1 MVRREMRVPAFAA
14 AWLLVAAAAGCE
26 LAEVVTVEAEDLL
39 VVEAVLHAGEG
50 MQRIVLHRALR
61 DGTVPGERGAEVRV
75 ESEEG
80 RIFRFLEA
88 SRDECLGLDSTEDDG
103 GALDGIDLAC
113 YVAQGAVP
121 QPGQAYILDVTTVR
135 GERLEGETVVP
146 GPFRWRSPALPFGLE
161 RCVLPAGESLKLT
174 WSRSEGAWAYIGEL
188 EIEGMEEVLAARGVE
203 ADIPSP
209 LRLTGLA
216 ISESD
221 TTLTLPRDFGLFQ
234 RGSIPLDVLLALQQG
249 LPEGTSAR
257 LVLAAADRNYV
268 NAVRGGAFNP
278 SGTVRVPSVR
288 GDGTGVFASL
298 VPLTLEIVTEGS
310 GFSCL
315 P

>member
-1 MVRREMRVPAFAA
+1 MRSGTAVAV
-14 AWLLVAAAAGCE
+14 LLLGVVAAGCE
-26 LAEVVTVEAEDLL
+26 LAEVVTVEADDVL
-39 VVEAVLHAGEG
+39 VVEAVLRAGVPG
-50 MQRIVLHRALR
+50 QRILLHRPVAAGR
-61 DGTVPGERGAEVRV
+61 VPGERGAEVLV
-75 ESEEG
+75 HPEEG
-80 RIFRFLEA
+80 RSVRFREA
-88 SRDECLGLDSTEDDG
+88 PMDDCVGFDRDAGDDR
-103 GALDGIDLAC
+103 IDVIEPTCYLAE
-113 YVAQGAVP
+113 GAVP
-121 QPGQAYILDVTTVR
+121 EVGSGYRLEVVSSA

-146 GPFRWRSPALPFGLE
+146 GAFDWRAPALPEGAPR
-161 RCVLPAGESLKLT
+161 RCVLPAGESLALA

-188 EIEGMEEVLAARGVE
+188 EIEGLEEVLAERGIDV
-203 ADIPSP
+203 DVPSP

-234 RGSIPLDVLLALQQG
+234 RGSIPLEVLLALQQG

-268 NAVRGGAFNP
+268 NSVRGGAFNP

-298 VPLTLEIVTEGS
+298 VPLALEIATEGE
-310 GFSCL
+310 GPSCL

>member
-1 MVRREMRVPAFAA
+1 MGAGA
-14 AWLLVAAAAGCE
+14 LLVSALTAAAGCE
-26 LAEVVTVEAEDLL
+26 LAEVVTVEPQEVL
-39 VVEAVLHAGEG
+39 VVEAVLRAGEG
-50 MQRIVLHRALR
+50 MQRIILHRALR
-61 DGTVPGERGAEVRV
+61 DGAVPGERGAQVRV

-88 SRDECLGLDSTEDDG
+88 PRDECLGVDTTEDAD
-103 GALDGIDLAC
+103 GALERIDPGC

-121 QPGQAYILDVTTVR
+121 QPGRAYTLEVATVG
-135 GERLEGETVVP
+135 GERLEGQTVVP
-146 GPFRWRSPALPFGLE
+146 GPFRWRSPALPFGFE
-161 RCVLPAGESLKLT
+161 RCVLPAGESLTLA

-188 EIEGMEEVLAARGVE
+188 EIEGLEEVLAERGID
-203 ADIPSP
+203 ADVPSP

-234 RGSIPLDVLLALQQG
+234 RGSIPLEVLLALQQG

-298 VPLTLEIVTEGS
+298 VPLALEIDTEGS